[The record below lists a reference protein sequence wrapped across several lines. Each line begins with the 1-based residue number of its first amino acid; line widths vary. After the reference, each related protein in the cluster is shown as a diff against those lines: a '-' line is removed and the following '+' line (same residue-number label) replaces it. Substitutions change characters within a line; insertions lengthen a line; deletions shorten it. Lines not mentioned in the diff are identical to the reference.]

1 MLSEENIVIGL
12 MSFALKCF
20 FKRKFATELMSLLKE
35 NC

>member
-20 FKRKFATELMSLLKE
+20 FKRNFATEFKE
-35 NC
+35 NLSSH